1 MNGTY
6 RAITVPIGLVLY
18 SGIHQIPPPPP
29 QQSRKPYIN
38 SVRFCFAHPMNHA
51 IVVTNSH
58 MVFLAPRF
66 IKSC

>member
-29 QQSRKPYIN
+29 
-38 SVRFCFAHPMNHA
+38 
-51 IVVTNSH
+51 TSH
-58 MVFLAPRF
+58 ENPT
-66 IKSC
+66 